1 MASYSQ
7 RTVINKNGKE
17 VQKWRVLFFDA
28 TGRRKE
34 FNGKSKKEV
43 TAKMNEWNKEIALHG
58 NPLSKDNYTVGEW
71 LENHLFINKHGKIA
85 HSTFQSYKTIL
96 DRHIK
101 RSPLGKMDLK
111 EVRQMDVQKFLN
123 SKDSLSY
130 SSLKKF
136 YILLSQCF
144 ESAIQ
149 NQLIRT
155 NPANGVTIPNKT
167 KSPKTIQVLTL
178 AQQQAY
184 IGALKGQPSELLLLT
199 ALFTGLRLGELTGLK
214 WNHVDLEDKT
224 LEVKESIRRVKVYDR
239 NGVGQ
244 NQIVTKSPKSKA
256 GFRTIPLPDFLIELL
271 IAHKPKNVSDD
282 TYVFVTKFGNPHT
295 ARNVQKY
302 HSRNCTR
309 AKINPTVDAKGNT
322 IYEGIN
328 FHGLRHT
335 FATRM
340 IESGESIKTV
350 QDLLGHQDAQTTL
363 NIYTH
368 SLIETKKASA
378 DKQNAL
384 YEMMNKNLATL

>member
-43 TAKMNEWNKEIALHG
+43 TQKMNDWNKEIALYG
-58 NPLSKDNYTVGEW
+58 NPLSKDTYTVSEW

-101 RSPLGKMDLK
+101 RSSLGKMDIK
-111 EVRQMDVQKFLN
+111 DVRQIDVQKFLN
-123 SKDSLSY
+123 ANDSLSY
-130 SSLKKF
+130 STLKKF
-136 YILLSQCF
+136 YILLSQSF
-144 ESAIQ
+144 ESAMK
-149 NQLIRT
+149 NQLIRI
-155 NPANGVTIPNKT
+155 NPANDVTIPNKS
-167 KSPKTIQVLTL
+167 KDPKEIQALSL
-178 AQQQAY
+178 AQQQSY
-184 IGALKGQPSELLLLT
+184 IHALKGEQHEVLLLT

-214 WNHVDLEDKT
+214 WEHLDLMNKELHVR
-224 LEVKESIRRVKVYDR
+224 ESIRRVKVYDKK
-239 NGVGQ
+239 GQ
-244 NQIVTKSPKSKA
+244 GTNQIVTKSPKSKA
-256 GFRTIPLPDFLIELL
+256 GFRTIPLPDFLVTLL
-271 IAHKPKNVSDD
+271 ENKKPNEVSDD
-282 TYVFVTKFGNPHT
+282 TYVFLTKFGNPHT

-302 HSRNCTR
+302 HSRICTK
-309 AKINPTVDAKGNT
+309 AKINPITNAKGQ
-322 IYEGIN
+322 IEYEGIN

-335 FATRM
+335 YATRM
-340 IESGESIKTV
+340 IEAGESIKTV

-368 SLIETKKASA
+368 SLVETKKASA
-378 DKQNAL
+378 EKQNAL
-384 YEMMNKNLATL
+384 FERMTKI